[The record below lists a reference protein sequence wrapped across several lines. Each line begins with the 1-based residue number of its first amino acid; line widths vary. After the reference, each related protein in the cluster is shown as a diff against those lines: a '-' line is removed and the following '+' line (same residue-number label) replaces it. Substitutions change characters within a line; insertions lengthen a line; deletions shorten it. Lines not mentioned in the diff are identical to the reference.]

1 MLAVEQLVVGYGG
14 EPVVRGIDLVL
25 PPGRITALIGPNGC
39 GKSTLLKALARIL
52 HPSAGRVLWRD
63 SPIASVPARQL
74 ARELALLPQVQ
85 QVPEGV
91 SVRELVSYGRAP
103 YTGFWG
109 RLGADDRAQV
119 AAALAATG
127 IEALAERPV
136 SELSG
141 GQRQRAWLAMA
152 LAQDTDHLLLDEPTT
167 YLDLNHQV
175 ELMGLLGD
183 LRARGKTLVAVLHDL
198 DQACRYADWL
208 VVMAAGRVVAQG
220 TPGEVMTPALLA
232 RVFGLDA
239 EIHPDPIA
247 GTPKVI
253 VR

>member
-25 PPGRITALIGPNGC
+25 PSGRITALIGPNGC

-91 SVRELVSYGRAP
+91 SVRELVGYGRAP

-109 RLGADDRAQV
+109 RLGAEDRAQV